1 MPRTFGPGPGTP
13 LAAAPRPGGVV
24 GTELQVAR
32 TADLVLK
39 VHRLLER
46 AQQREAEPERAA
58 RMARL
63 AWVVEHG
70 QVALRRA
77 AEHRADAPPGDVAV
91 PGPRDQG

>member
-1 MPRTFGPGPGTP
+1 MTLPFASPKA
-13 LAAAPRPGGVV
+13 LARAGAAPARPVPTPDGYARV
-24 GTELQVAR
+24 EDEVAR

-46 AQQREAEPERAA
+46 ARGLEAEPDRAA

-77 AEHRADAPPGDVAV
+77 AGPPDPFPRPRAQA
-91 PGPRDQG
+91 